1 LISAL
6 FYLEY
11 HSFKNRLVRRLRRL
25 RQPKYLV
32 GGIVGALYF
41 YFYFFRSLFGVP
53 THSAG
58 MPLSFSSDNHA
69 LFEAFGAAL
78 LFVALLIA
86 WIFPR
91 QRAALA
97 FSEAEVAFLFPAPI
111 TRRGL
116 IHFKL
121 LRSQAGIL
129 FATFILMLVTNRLGG
144 KLWIHA
150 AGWWLMLSTLNL
162 HLLGSSFARTML
174 LDRGITNWQRRI
186 AIVVLVLLLGLAVIV
201 WARRALPPFQIAD
214 FGNASGAKAYLQQL
228 VQSGPIPWILYPFRA
243 IIRPYLAPDA
253 MNFLSALPAALLL
266 LGLHYWWVIRSDV
279 SFEEASVEASR
290 KLADKLADLR
300 GGKWNLSSRKFKSR
314 KPPFRLRPSGPP
326 TVAILWKNLISA
338 SRAFTL
344 RACLTLGAIGLCLCL
359 GVGQSSAQAE
369 LTSALG
375 MASAM
380 LVLWTFLLGPQMF
393 RQDFRQDLPQAE
405 VLKSYPLRGW
415 EIALGE
421 LLAPAVILTGVQW
434 FLLLVA
440 ASLCSQTPFPGVG
453 RSAVISIC
461 LGASL
466 IVPALNLLILQ
477 VPNAAIL
484 LFPAWFQAG
493 KAAQGIEATGQRIIF
508 VFGQLLL
515 LLLAIVPAVVAF
527 ALAFFFIK
535 LLLGL
540 IIAIFLAAAIAAIVI
555 GCEAALGVVLLGL
568 LFNRLD
574 LSAERPA

>member
-1 LISAL
+1 
-6 FYLEY
+6 
-11 HSFKNRLVRRLRRL
+11 
-25 RQPKYLV
+25 
-32 GGIVGALYF
+32 
-41 YFYFFRSLFGVP
+41 
-53 THSAG
+53 
-58 MPLSFSSDNHA
+58 
-69 LFEAFGAAL
+69 
-78 LFVALLIA
+78 
-86 WIFPR
+86 
-91 QRAALA
+91 
-97 FSEAEVAFLFPAPI
+97 
-111 TRRGL
+111 
-116 IHFKL
+116 
-121 LRSQAGIL
+121 
-129 FATFILMLVTNRLGG
+129 
-144 KLWIHA
+144 
-150 AGWWLMLSTLNL
+150 
-162 HLLGSSFARTML
+162 
-174 LDRGITNWQRRI
+174 
-186 AIVVLVLLLGLAVIV
+186 
-201 WARRALPPFQIAD
+201 
-214 FGNASGAKAYLQQL
+214 
-228 VQSGPIPWILYPFRA
+228 
-243 IIRPYLAPDA
+243 
-253 MNFLSALPAALLL
+253 
-266 LGLHYWWVIRSDV
+266 
-279 SFEEASVEASR
+279 
-290 KLADKLADLR
+290 
-300 GGKWNLSSRKFKSR
+300 
-314 KPPFRLRPSGPP
+314 
-326 TVAILWKNLISA
+326 
-338 SRAFTL
+338 
-344 RACLTLGAIGLCLCL
+344 
-359 GVGQSSAQAE
+359 
-369 LTSALG
+369 
-375 MASAM
+375 M